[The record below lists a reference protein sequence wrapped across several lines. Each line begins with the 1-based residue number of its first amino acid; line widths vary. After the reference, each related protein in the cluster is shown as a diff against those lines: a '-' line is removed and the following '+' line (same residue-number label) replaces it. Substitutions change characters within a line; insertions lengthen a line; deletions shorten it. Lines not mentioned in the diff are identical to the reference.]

1 MIRIAGAGLA
11 GLATAW
17 ELVQQGREVTV
28 YDAAAPGAGSVSPYA
43 GGMLAPFCEG
53 ETAEEDVVRLGRQ
66 SAAWWAEITPV
77 TRRGTLVVAPPRDR
91 SELTRFARRT
101 REHRT
106 VSGAEIAALEPVL
119 AGRFSQGLFFAE
131 EAHLDP
137 RRAMRDLAT
146 LLQKK
151 GVEIQYNTP
160 APAQVDLICTGGAA
174 KLPELRPVRGEM
186 AILQA
191 PDVEITRTVRLLH
204 PRVPL
209 YLVPRGAGVYMIG
222 ATMIESG
229 STRPITLR
237 SLSELLNAAYALHP
251 AFAEASVVETGVGLR
266 PAFPDNLPRL
276 MRHDGN
282 LHLNGLYRHGFLLA
296 PAMAAS
302 AADLLI
308 SETSHADHRER
319 QTA

>member
-17 ELVQQGREVTV
+17 ELVKRGSEVTV
-28 YDAAAPGAGSVSPYA
+28 HDAAEPGAGSVSRYA

-53 ETAEEDVVRLGRQ
+53 ESAPEDVVRMGRRA
-66 SAAWWAEITPV
+66 AAWWAETTPV

-101 REHRT
+101 TGHQT
-106 VSGAEIAALEPVL
+106 VSGAEIAALEPAL

-137 RRAMRDLAT
+137 RRALRDLAA
-146 LLQKK
+146 LLQRR
-151 GVEIQYNTP
+151 GVDIRYSTR
-160 APAQVDLICTGGAA
+160 APAQVDLVCTGGAA
-174 KLPELRPVRGEM
+174 QVPELRPVRGEM
-186 AILQA
+186 ALLQA
-191 PDVEITRTVRLLH
+191 PEVGITRTLRLLH

-209 YLVPRGAGVYMIG
+209 YLVPRGAGVCMIG

-251 AFAEASVVETGVGLR
+251 GLAEASVIETGAGLR

-276 MRHDGN
+276 LRHDGA

-296 PAMAAS
+296 PAMAAR

-308 SETSHADHRER
+308 SETCHADHRQR
-319 QTA
+319 HTA